1 MSKAYCIYKG
11 KTFILDI
18 CNNTLELTSNKSE
31 DVNNGFK
38 EYVDVLGNRHS
49 DILVKKVSTDDLEFA
64 YELKYKVIYNN
75 IEFEPWSIG
84 KHILNEEKISLFTS
98 NSDLASLYGFTK
110 EEQFV
115 FKKELKLNDIEALIE
130 IKIPILKFNHMKE
143 ERTRIEQKY
152 IKKYFEDIIL

>member
-11 KTFILDI
+11 KTFLLDI
-18 CNNTLELTSNKSE
+18 YNNTLELTSNERE
-31 DVNNGFK
+31 DINNGFR

-49 DILVKKVSTDDLEFA
+49 DILVKTVSTDDLEFA

-84 KHILNEEKISLFTS
+84 KYILNEDKISLFTS
-98 NSDLASLYGFTK
+98 NPDFADLYGFTK

-115 FKKELKLNDIEALIE
+115 FKKDLKLNDVEALIE

-152 IKKYFEDIIL
+152 IKKYLENTIL

>member
-18 CNNTLELTSNKSE
+18 YNNTLELISNKRE

-38 EYVDVLGNRHS
+38 EYVDVLGNRQS
-49 DILVKKVSTDDLEFA
+49 DILVKEISVDDLEFA

-84 KHILNEEKISLFTS
+84 KYILNEEKISLFTS

-115 FKKELKLNDIEALIE
+115 FKKEIKLNDIEALIE

-143 ERTRIEQKY
+143 ERTRIEQMY
-152 IKKYFEDIIL
+152 IKKYLKEE